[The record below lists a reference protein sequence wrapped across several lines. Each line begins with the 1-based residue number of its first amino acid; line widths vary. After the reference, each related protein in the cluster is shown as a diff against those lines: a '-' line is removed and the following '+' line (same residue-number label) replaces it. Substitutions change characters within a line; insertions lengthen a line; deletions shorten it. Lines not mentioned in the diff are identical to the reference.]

1 MALLEKIR
9 VKFGIV
15 ISVIIALALL
25 SFIIDPG
32 TLESA
37 LNSMSSKYDVG
48 KIDGKRISYNEFQSE
63 IDKYTAVN
71 ELLTGSS
78 AQSEQMQ
85 EQIRNSAWQELV
97 DKYMFIPNAQSA
109 GIQVGEA
116 ELVDLVSGEN
126 ISPVMSQNPVFLDES
141 GNFSLDNLNAFIAN
155 VNQDQSGRLRLY
167 WNFLQNG
174 INTQQYYQKYNA
186 LFSAGNYETYIGRLQ
201 LPVGDIV
208 CSHMS
213 LYMMHRYQRFVDRIS
228 KRLGL

>member
-97 DKYMFIPNAQSA
+97 DKY
-109 GIQVGEA
+109 
-116 ELVDLVSGEN
+116 
-126 ISPVMSQNPVFLDES
+126 
-141 GNFSLDNLNAFIAN
+141 
-155 VNQDQSGRLRLY
+155 
-167 WNFLQNG
+167 W
-174 INTQQYYQKYNA
+174 K
-186 LFSAGNYETYIGRLQ
+186 
-201 LPVGDIV
+201 
-208 CSHMS
+208 
-213 LYMMHRYQRFVDRIS
+213 
-228 KRLGL
+228 K